1 MMIDNLL
8 KEYKTLIDNYLAQTF
23 ADRDFDYQEV
33 LDAMYYSVNAGG
45 KRIRP
50 ILTLEFGKLC
60 GTSVDKLLPI
70 ACAVELVHTY
80 SLIHDDL
87 PCMDDD
93 DTRRGQPSCH
103 VKFGEATALLAG
115 DGLLTMAFELITRSD
130 LDDTA
135 KINAVKILST
145 RAGVHGMIGGQVVDL
160 AHEGRA
166 VTLEQLDVINMLKT
180 SALIEAA
187 CLLGCVDATDE
198 KVIESAKIYAQKLGL
213 AFQITDDILDVTG
226 DVTLLGKPIG
236 SDADNLKDTYVS
248 LLGIETC
255 EKIAD
260 ELTKQA
266 CKALKELPENTEFL
280 TELAKYLCKRNN

>member
-1 MMIDNLL
+1 MLNNQL
-8 KEYKTLIDNYLAQTF
+8 KEYKALIDSYLAEVF
-23 ADRDFDYQEV
+23 ADRNFDYREV
-33 LDAMYYSVNAGG
+33 LDAMSYSVAAGG

-50 ILTLEFGKLC
+50 VLALEFGKLC
-60 GTSVDKLLPI
+60 DTSAKSLLPM

-103 VKFGEATALLAG
+103 IKFGEATALLAG
-115 DGLLTMAFELITRSD
+115 DGLLTMAFELITKSD
-130 LDDTA
+130 LSDTA
-135 KINAVKILST
+135 KVNAVKILST

-160 AHEGRA
+160 AHEGKS
-166 VTLEQLDVINMLKT
+166 VTLNQLDTINMLKT

-187 CLLGCVDATDE
+187 CLMGCVDAKDE
-198 KVIESAKIYAQKLGL
+198 NIVNAATTYARKLGL

-226 DVTLLGKPIG
+226 DTALLGKPVG
-236 SDADNLKDTYVS
+236 SDAENLKDTYVS
-248 LLGIETC
+248 LLGVEKC

-260 ELTKQA
+260 ELTSEA
-266 CKALKELPENTEFL
+266 CNALEKISGDTEFL
-280 TELAKYLCKRNN
+280 KALAHYLCKRNN